1 MVNNS
6 EVLQDLCYRLYT
18 ETLSTHHSR
27 ANSATDK
34 LNFLAEALKL
44 FSEIEVVKCSIMIKT
59 VTVIFK
65 FNSRRYTFWSVE
77 MPEIDDKNAFVKY
90 LSHHLKDI
98 YSDCN
103 NID

>member
-44 FSEIEVVKCSIMIKT
+44 FSEI
-59 VTVIFK
+59 
-65 FNSRRYTFWSVE
+65 
-77 MPEIDDKNAFVKY
+77 
-90 LSHHLKDI
+90 
-98 YSDCN
+98 
-103 NID
+103 

>member
-27 ANSATDK
+27 ANSATNK
-34 LNFLAEALKL
+34 LYFLAEALKL
-44 FSEIEVVKCSIMIKT
+44 FSEIEVVKFSIMIKT

-77 MPEIDDKNAFVKY
+77 MPEIDDKNTFAKY
-90 LSHHLKDI
+90 LSHHLKDM
-98 YSDCN
+98 YSDCK
-103 NID
+103 